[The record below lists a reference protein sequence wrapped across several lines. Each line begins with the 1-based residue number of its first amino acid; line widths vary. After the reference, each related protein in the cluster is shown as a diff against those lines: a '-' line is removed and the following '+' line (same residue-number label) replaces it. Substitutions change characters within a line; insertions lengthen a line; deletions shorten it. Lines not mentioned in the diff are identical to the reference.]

1 MERKRVAF
9 EVKDIDVAAGTFSG
23 HASIFNVPD
32 DGVPPDIMLPG
43 AFAKTIKEWG
53 PSGANRIKI
62 LALHR
67 NDWLPIGAPTRLVED
82 ATGLF
87 FEGKISQTSLG
98 TDVLTLLRDRV
109 LTEMSIG
116 FDIIKQ
122 EEDKPRGLRLLHEV
136 RLWEISPVTWAMH
149 PLATVA
155 DVKTIRTMTDRD
167 LYDLALKKAQPAPAT
182 EPDAAAADPAP
193 TQERGSHAF
202 DPECLQSIQAL
213 TADIQ
218 SAIATRRI
226 APCQR

>member
-1 MERKRVAF
+1 MMERKRVAF
-9 EVKDIDVAAGTFSG
+9 AVKEIDVQAGTFSG

-32 DGVPPDIMLPG
+32 DGMPPDIMLPG

-53 PSGANRIKI
+53 PAGANRIKI

-67 NDWLPIGAPTRLVED
+67 SDWLPIGVPTELIED

-87 FEGKISQTSLG
+87 FTGRVSKTSLG
-98 TDVLTLLRDRV
+98 LDILTLMRDRV

-122 EEDKPRGLRLLHEV
+122 EPDKARGIRMLQEV

-149 PLATVA
+149 PLATIA
-155 DVKTIRTMTDRD
+155 DVKAIRTMTDRD
-167 LYDLALKKAQPAPAT
+167 LYDLALLGAQPESST
-182 EPDAAAADPAP
+182 EPAAAAPFAY
-193 TQERGSHAF
+193 
-202 DPECLQSIQAL
+202 DPESLQSLKAL

-226 APCQR
+226 V